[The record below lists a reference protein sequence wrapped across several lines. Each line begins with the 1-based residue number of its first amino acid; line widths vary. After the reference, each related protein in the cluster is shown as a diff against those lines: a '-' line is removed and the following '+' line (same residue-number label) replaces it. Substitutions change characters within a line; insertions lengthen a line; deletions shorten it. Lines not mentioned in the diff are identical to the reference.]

1 MEMNLR
7 DDVQIQKKKK
17 LFRFRYWERLG
28 KGDSRS
34 RMGDEWV
41 KEMYQTLLTVV

>member
-7 DDVQIQKKKK
+7 DDVQILEKKT
-17 LFRFRYWERLG
+17 LVRFRYWERLG
-28 KGDSRS
+28 KGDSRA
-34 RMGDEWV
+34 RMGDGWD